1 MPQPSTSAPSPAL
14 QELQAPRF
22 SKRGL
27 GALWAICLL
36 GLVLRLW
43 LQKDRAFEGDELGS
57 LRFIEESYTHILTT
71 FRDQLTMN
79 YYLIVLKALAETL
92 GKSPWVLV
100 APSVLAGVG
109 TIWLV
114 GALALRLGNQRLA
127 LTSAILVA
135 ANPCLIE
142 FSLRIRSYMLLVALS
157 TGAILCFYDWS
168 RQRGWRHG
176 IRCGLWSLAALLM
189 HPNALYQMSFL
200 IVMIGI
206 ELWRDRRQALSFLVP
221 MGLAAVLTAL
231 AYLPIQ
237 EDMAIFRERWTLNAP
252 SEWGYLPD
260 SMRLFFVGQGW
271 ILASLALFGM
281 GLWIASQESRQLS
294 KFGLAILVP
303 MVVTSLMG
311 VSHYPW
317 TYARFLMPILPVML
331 VFIALA
337 LTHLSRRSNLGLVLL
352 TGMLCFTWWPRLE
365 KVFREQREAPYGP
378 LAEHISA
385 LQLSEPS
392 LYCFDPVLRGRL
404 LPYLGEELFC
414 ELGPFV
420 RSSAAEQPAALFVL
434 TEKQA
439 LETQA
444 SFERF
449 GKLRL
454 YRFDAHNKRAAAHQ
468 LFEATGKAFVDEPIA
483 PARLAVYYQGL
494 MQMAQIFQND
504 LLELEYTRLYHL
516 TERYQKKHRQM
527 PAQLRSPAMLNN

>member
-1 MPQPSTSAPSPAL
+1 MPQPSIPAPCPAL
-14 QELQAPRF
+14 EDLQAPRF
-22 SKRGL
+22 TRRGR
-27 GALWAICLL
+27 GALGAICLL
-36 GLVLRLW
+36 GLLLRLW

-57 LRFIEESYTHILTT
+57 LRFIEESYGHILTT

-79 YYLIVLKALAETL
+79 YYLVVLKALAETL

-100 APSVLAGVG
+100 MPSVLAGVG
-109 TIWLV
+109 TIWLI
-114 GALALRLGNQRLA
+114 GALVLRLADQRLA
-127 LTSAILVA
+127 LASAFLVA
-135 ANPCLIE
+135 TNPCLIE

-168 RQRGWRHG
+168 RQRRWRHG
-176 IRCGLWSLAALLM
+176 IRCAVWSLAALLM

-200 IVMIGI
+200 IVMLGL

-221 MGLAAVLTAL
+221 MGLAAALTAL

-237 EDMAIFRERWTLNAP
+237 ADMAIFRERWTLNAP

-260 SMRLFFVGQGW
+260 AMRLFFVGQGW

-281 GLWIASQESRQLS
+281 GLWIASQHSRPLS
-294 KFGLAILVP
+294 KLGLAILVP

-337 LTHLSRRSNLGLVLL
+337 MTHLSKRSNAGLVLL
-352 TGMLCFTWWPRLE
+352 IGLLCFTWWPRLE
-365 KVFREQREAPYGP
+365 KLFREQREAPFGQI
-378 LAEHISA
+378 AEHIDA
-385 LQLSEPS
+385 LQLSEAS

-404 LPYLGEELFC
+404 VPYLGEDLFI
-414 ELGPFV
+414 ELGPYV
-420 RSSAAEQPAALFVL
+420 RSSISEQPASLYVL
-434 TEKQA
+434 TERQP
-439 LETQA
+439 LETPA

-454 YRFDAHNKRAAAHQ
+454 YRFDAPNRRAAVHR

-483 PARLAVYYQGL
+483 PPRLAVYYQGL
-494 MQMAQIFQND
+494 ISMAQIFQND

-527 PAQLRSPAMLNN
+527 PAQLRSPAMLNH